1 MWKCSDANGCG
12 TGVSPFWFCVALPG
26 LAAGSA
32 RIQGTN
38 LPVGARP
45 WLLTAAPA
53 GADVRLRRSLRLIPG
68 TIPATVGRSRCLEA
82 VVAHVRSRLPG
93 VTCAQRRRGALA
105 EHPYAFRA
113 DRIVMP
119 ICNNAC
125 ARGRRSASGTYFFSK
140 SRMAADIAV
149 TPVAI
154 VGSGV
159 GKYSDEC
166 SDGSALTA
174 LANSSILCG
183 EIEPNRNMKI

>member
-68 TIPATVGRSRCLEA
+68 TIPVTVGRRRCLEKTA
-82 VVAHVRSRLPG
+82 VVAHVRSHLPG
-93 VTCAQRRRGALA
+93 GDLMRPLLVHALILLMRRVPHAQFWLSHVSAATLSGHHPAGGAYGIACTSIRSCPSADQLVLA
-105 EHPYAFRA
+105 TSTSLLPEC
-113 DRIVMP
+113 RIFCSRHHTTM
-119 ICNNAC
+119 NLS
-125 ARGRRSASGTYFFSK
+125 RS
-140 SRMAADIAV
+140 
-149 TPVAI
+149 
-154 VGSGV
+154 
-159 GKYSDEC
+159 
-166 SDGSALTA
+166 
-174 LANSSILCG
+174 
-183 EIEPNRNMKI
+183 